1 LFFLLAE
8 NSFSS
13 NDSGY
18 LSTFINSILYQ
29 QTLSN
34 TSYSFINN
42 YNSKST
48 NQHEDKE
55 NQILLDTKQ
64 DSKKL
69 RTTFTETQKQMLDE
83 YFAMNPYPDPK
94 ETEDLSNQL
103 SLAENVI
110 KVWFQNKRSRNKQRK
125 STNSKR
131 IYAVQESSLVN
142 NLKIFS
148 EKFNS

>member
-1 LFFLLAE
+1 MLILLAD

-34 TSYSFINN
+34 TSYSLINN
-42 YNSKST
+42 YNIKS
-48 NQHEDKE
+48 NQHDQDKE
-55 NQILLDTKQ
+55 NQILDTKQ

-131 IYAVQESSLVN
+131 IYAVQESTLVN

>member
-1 LFFLLAE
+1 LFQQSVS
-8 NSFSS
+8 NNQSS
-13 NDSGY
+13 
-18 LSTFINSILYQ
+18 
-29 QTLSN
+29 
-34 TSYSFINN
+34 SYSPFS
-42 YNSKST
+42 YNKSISTEYT
-48 NQHEDKE
+48 NQQEDKE
-55 NQILLDTKQ
+55 NQVTEYHKQ

-69 RTTFTETQKQMLDE
+69 RTTFTDSQKQMLDE
-83 YFAMNPYPDPK
+83 YFATNPYPDPK

-103 SLAENVI
+103 CLPENVI

-148 EKFNS
+148 EKFNF

>member
-1 LFFLLAE
+1 MFILLADK
-8 NSFSS
+8 SYSS

-34 TSYSFINN
+34 TSYGLINN
-42 YNSKST
+42 YNNKS

-55 NQILLDTKQ
+55 NQILDTKQ

>member
-1 LFFLLAE
+1 LLILLAD

-29 QTLSN
+29 QTFSN
-34 TSYSFINN
+34 TSYSLINN
-42 YNSKST
+42 YNSKS

-55 NQILLDTKQ
+55 NQILDTKQ

-131 IYAVQESSLVN
+131 IYAVQESLVN